1 MPNSGA
7 TSAKNIGCSRCS
19 HSPQTPSYCTVARF
33 DELYMVME
41 ICDSDLKK
49 LCRTDLG
56 GGPLARG
63 VPWGIL
69 EWLVALR
76 NSKTSEE
83 DEVTTHVC
91 SAVDS
96 ETCQLVNISATE
108 SRDHL
113 RKKVFTIFAAG
124 CDPDPFAHQYL
135 AVQPASGP
143 EISPLSPDL
152 RQYGNASMT
161 SAAWEWGPMGTWG
174 PGWYLPS

>member
-1 MPNSGA
+1 MGH
-7 TSAKNIGCSRCS
+7 IG
-19 HSPQTPSYCTVARF
+19 
-33 DELYMVME
+33 MVG
-41 ICDSDLKK
+41 CPKK
-49 LCRTDLG
+49 LQ
-56 GGPLARG
+56 
-63 VPWGIL
+63 
-69 EWLVALR
+69 
-76 NSKTSEE
+76 TSEE

-113 RKKVFTIFAAG
+113 RKKVFRIFAAG

-152 RQYGNASMT
+152 RQYGAASMT
-161 SAAWEWGPMGTWG
+161 SAAWEIWEWG
-174 PGWYLPS
+174 PGDQAGIYHRDLKPANCLVNQAPHLLTIWDLKAW